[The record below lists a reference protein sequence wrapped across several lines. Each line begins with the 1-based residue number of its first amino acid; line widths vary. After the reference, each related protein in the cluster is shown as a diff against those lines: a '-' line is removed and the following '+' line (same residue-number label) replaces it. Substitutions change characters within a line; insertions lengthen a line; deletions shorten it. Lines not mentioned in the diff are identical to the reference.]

1 MSDISTIPIPPL
13 VRNSGEFERRWF
25 YGGGVHE
32 WKVTAADSGGSFL
45 LFEDVMERGK
55 RTPLHTHPVE
65 ETMYVLDG
73 ELTMHLDGVDH
84 VVSTGG
90 VVIAPRGVP
99 HAFLVTSETARVL
112 WLHTPGTCE
121 GFYLAASEPLSDT
134 TSCVVDL
141 DRIRSAALTA
151 GGIDILGPPP
161 FPDRPDH

>member
-32 WKVTAADSGGSFL
+32 WKVTAADTGGSFL

-73 ELTMHLDGVDH
+73 ELTMHLDGVDR

-121 GFYLAASEPLSDT
+121 GFYRAASEALSDT
-134 TSCVVDL
+134 ASRVVDF

-151 GGIDILGPPP
+151 GGIDIVGPPP
-161 FPDRPDH
+161 FQD